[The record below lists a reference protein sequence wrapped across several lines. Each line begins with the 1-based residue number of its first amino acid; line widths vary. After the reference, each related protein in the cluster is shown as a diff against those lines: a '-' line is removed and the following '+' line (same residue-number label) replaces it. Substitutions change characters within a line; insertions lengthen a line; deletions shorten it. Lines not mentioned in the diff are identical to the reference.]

1 MEPTSRSSVVTREEP
16 LTALPGADR
25 PRKGRLRRHE
35 ASAALG
41 FLTPSSIGLTVFVM
55 VPTIL
60 AIVTSFFHWPTF
72 GEISFAGWDN
82 FTSLFTPGNAF
93 PAALLNTVLFT
104 VLIVPLNLVLTVAMA
119 FWIASSRF
127 SHFYRVLFFLP
138 VVTPSVAT
146 SIIWKMLYQPGGI
159 LDYVAAA
166 VGIDMPNLLADSRTA
181 LLAVIVVVL
190 WNGLGYNVLIYSAA
204 IDQLPESVLDA
215 AKIDGAGSWA
225 TLFRIKLP
233 LMTPAIFF
241 ATTITIISAFQIF
254 NQPYVMT
261 AGGPGNAT
269 TTVVMD
275 VYFKAFQGGQLGA
288 AAAPAMIL
296 FALILGV
303 TALQWIGQKKWV
315 NYDQ

>member
-1 MEPTSRSSVVTREEP
+1 MSVASASTGSKWGASRRLS
-16 LTALPGADR
+16 GAQR
-25 PRKGRLRRHE
+25 PRKRPAGRSETR
-35 ASAALG
+35 AALG
-41 FLTPSSIGLTVFVM
+41 FLTPSAIGIGLFVLI
-55 VPTIL
+55 PTIL
-60 AIVTSFFHWPTF
+60 AIATSFFHWPTF
-72 GEISFAGWDN
+72 GEISFAGLDN
-82 FTSLFTPGNAF
+82 YRSLFTPGNAF
-93 PAALLNTVLFT
+93 PAALLNTIVFT
-104 VLIVPLNLVLTVAMA
+104 IVIVPLNLVLCLAMA
-119 FWIASSRF
+119 FWISSSRL

-159 LDYVAAA
+159 IDYLASL
-166 VGIDMPNLLADSRTA
+166 VGIQLPNLLADSRTA
-181 LLAVIVVVL
+181 LMAVVVVVL
-190 WNGLGYNVLIYSAA
+190 WNGLGYNVLIFSAA
-204 IDQLPESVLDA
+204 IDQLPEPVLDA
-215 AKIDGAGSWA
+215 AKIDGASGWA

-241 ATTITIISAFQIF
+241 ASTITIIQAFQIF

-269 TTVVMD
+269 VTVVMD
-275 VYFKAFQGGQLGA
+275 VYQKAFQGGARGG

-296 FALILGV
+296 FALILLV

>member
-1 MEPTSRSSVVTREEP
+1 MRDRE
-16 LTALPGADR
+16 GASAKLSGAPR
-25 PRKGRLRRHE
+25 PRKRPAGHNE
-35 ASAALG
+35 KAAAFG
-41 FLTPSSIGLTVFVM
+41 FLTPSAIGLTLFVLL
-55 VPTIL
+55 PTIL

-82 FTSLFTPGNAF
+82 YKSLFTPGNAF
-93 PAALLNTVLFT
+93 PAALINTIVFT
-104 VLIVPLNLVLTVAMA
+104 VVIVPANAVLCLAMA
-119 FWIASSRF
+119 FWISSSRL

-159 LDYVAAA
+159 IDYLAAS
-166 VGIDMPNLLADSRTA
+166 VGIDMPNLLADTRTA
-181 LLAVIVVVL
+181 LMAVVVVVL
-190 WNGLGYNVLIYSAA
+190 WNGLGYNVLIFSAA
-204 IDQLPESVLDA
+204 IDQLPDAVLDA
-215 AKIDGAGSWA
+215 AKIDGANSWS

-241 ATTITIISAFQIF
+241 ATTITIIQAFQIF

-269 TTVVMD
+269 VTVVMD
-275 VYFKAFQGGQLGA
+275 VYQKAFQGGQLGG

-296 FALILGV
+296 FALILLV
-303 TALQWIGQKKWV
+303 TALQWFGQKKWV